1 MMIRQTT
8 FSVPAEL
15 ANGSNLTSVTDS
27 QPPVLHFRGKII
39 GVHVKKLKEEMNQLT
54 NRHASGFILDLSQ
67 VPLLD
72 SSALGVIMLTVQ
84 QLRQTGGK
92 LVLLNPQP
100 NVRNVLRVTRLD
112 TVLEIVSDSESTRP
126 PLKSNL

>member
-1 MMIRQTT
+1 MMIRQTIT
-8 FSVPAEL
+8 FSASAEL
-15 ANGSNLTSVTDS
+15 GSGSSLTSVTDS
-27 QPPVLHFRGKII
+27 QPPILHFRGKII
-39 GVHVKKLKEEMNQLT
+39 GMHVEKLKEEMNRLADQ
-54 NRHASGFILDLSQ
+54 HASGFILDLSQ

-84 QLRQTGGK
+84 QLRQTDGK

-112 TVLEIVSDSESTRP
+112 TVLEIVSDSESTRHAP
-126 PLKSNL
+126 